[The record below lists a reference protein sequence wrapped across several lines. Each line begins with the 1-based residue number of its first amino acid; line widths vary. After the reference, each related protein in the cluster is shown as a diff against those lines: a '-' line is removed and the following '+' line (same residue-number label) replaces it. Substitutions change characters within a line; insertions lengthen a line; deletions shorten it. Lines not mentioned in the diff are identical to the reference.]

1 MEAGLP
7 CSFEVCVDI
16 PNVDIEMFGKHVK
29 AVCIDGVVMFDRD
42 SFSGAVG
49 VARAKRI
56 YKEMGDLF
64 SFLGPD
70 GVDELVA
77 SGKEHLL
84 CQTILCD
91 KDASG
96 ELREYATAWVS
107 AFEMLRGQRDA
118 S

>member
-1 MEAGLP
+1 
-7 CSFEVCVDI
+7 VDI
-16 PNVDIEMFGKHVK
+16 PNVDVKLFGRLVK
-29 AVCIDGVVMFDRD
+29 AVCIDGIVMFDRD

-56 YKEMGDLF
+56 YGEMGELF

-84 CQTILCD
+84 CETILCD
-91 KDASG
+91 KSASG

-107 AFEMLRGQRDA
+107 AFELLRGQRDA

>member
-1 MEAGLP
+1 M
-7 CSFEVCVDI
+7 DI
-16 PNVDIEMFGKHVK
+16 PNVDVEMFGKSVK
-29 AVCIDGVVMFDRD
+29 AVCIDGIVMFDRD
-42 SFSGAVG
+42 SFSCAVG
-49 VARAKRI
+49 VVRAKRI

-84 CQTILCD
+84 CETILCD
-91 KDASG
+91 KNASG

-107 AFEMLRGQRDA
+107 AFEMLGSQRDA